1 MPPMPMPSMPI
12 PAMPMADAP
21 TDLLSL
27 HGATAGYRRR
37 PVVRDVDLGPLP
49 PASITALV
57 GPNGAGKSTLLKGL
71 AGAMPMAGRVML
83 GATDLLALAPKAR
96 ARLVAHMPQALPDR
110 VALTVL
116 DAVIGARR
124 ASPAGA
130 PTPELADL
138 DDTDRAVAVLDRLG
152 IADLALEPLDRLSGG
167 QRQMAA
173 LAQALVRDPRILLL
187 DEPTSALDLRHQF
200 QVMATVAALA
210 RERGMQVIVVLHDI
224 DLACRWADRIA
235 VLGRGRLTA
244 FGPPATA
251 ITPAILR
258 DVWGVAASVTPDERG
273 RVRVQVEGLA

>member
-1 MPPMPMPSMPI
+1 
-12 PAMPMADAP
+12 
-21 TDLLSL
+21 
-27 HGATAGYRRR
+27 
-37 PVVRDVDLGPLP
+37 
-49 PASITALV
+49 
-57 GPNGAGKSTLLKGL
+57 
-71 AGAMPMAGRVML
+71 
-83 GATDLLALAPKAR
+83 
-96 ARLVAHMPQALPDR
+96 
-110 VALTVL
+110 
-116 DAVIGARR
+116 VIGARR

-210 RERGMQVIVVLHDI
+210 RERAMQVIVVLHDI

-251 ITPAILR
+251 ITPTILR